1 MPEPNLPPL
10 RVNLSTKV
18 DHPDV
23 ISVPLVQES
32 IPELPEQSRKNLIE
46 QYQLRP
52 ETAIQLVNEPVLLD
66 NFMLLTKDRQRSPT
80 KVANLLINDLM
91 TVLNKA
97 KIDATECPITTRQL
111 TEVTDLLLQKKINLE
126 TCREILND
134 LAEKP
139 DAEKSPLN
147 MLAERRLSLVV
158 DEGQI
163 SKRCREV
170 LDNNP
175 KLVKQYKDGKVKV
188 FIALLGILAKNA
200 GNKIDMAQASKMLEE
215 LLKK

>member
-147 MLAERRLSLVV
+147 MLTERGLSLVV

-188 FIALLGILAKNA
+188 FKALLGILAKNA